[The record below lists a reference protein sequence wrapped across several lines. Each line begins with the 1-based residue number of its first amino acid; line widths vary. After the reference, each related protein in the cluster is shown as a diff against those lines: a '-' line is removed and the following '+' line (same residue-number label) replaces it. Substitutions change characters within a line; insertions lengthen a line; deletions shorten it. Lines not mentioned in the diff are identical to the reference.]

1 MEHASED
8 GTVSTA
14 LVLSGALD
22 VRRTSDLRAEIYAR
36 LARTTGDVVVDI
48 TRVESIDMT
57 TLKMLAVANRAAER
71 QARRL
76 ILRGASPGVRRLLHL
91 SHMRWMIPLEP
102 LDPVV
107 TSPPPDP
114 PGPRSAV

>member
-8 GTVSTA
+8 GTVSTT

-22 VRRTSDLRAEIYAR
+22 VRRTADLRVEVYAR

-48 TRVESIDMT
+48 SRVESIDVT
-57 TLKMLAVANRAAER
+57 TLKMLAVANRTAER
-71 QARRL
+71 QARRVV
-76 ILRGASPGVRRLLHL
+76 LRGASPGVRRLLHL

-102 LDPVV
+102 PEPVAA
-107 TSPPPDP
+107 TRPPDP
-114 PGPRSAV
+114 PAPRSVV